1 MNPRSWT
8 RRAGLAA
15 TVAATASIAAAA
27 WLVSPGSAAA
37 PATCHGHVSVTKTP
51 HDVDENALEYV
62 FGCSEQIQAF
72 SIFSTTKELSA
83 YSPTAAALDASGNP
97 AEGGK
102 EFECGGDLP
111 GFAHNCG
118 KGIAKGGVTVRGE
131 LGTTDAP
138 CSNEPT
144 QWWLIA
150 VDSAGNP
157 HGPFN
162 MGKRTRGCPKPKK
175 VARAKRKATH

>member
-1 MNPRSWT
+1 M
-8 RRAGLAA
+8 ACI
-15 TVAATASIAAAA
+15 VAASSIGAAA
-27 WLVSPGSAAA
+27 WLAQPGAAAA
-37 PATCHGHVSVTKTP
+37 PASCHGHVSVAQTGTT

-72 SIFSTTKELSA
+72 SVFSSSKELSQYGPGA
-83 YSPTAAALDASGNP
+83 LVLNAAGTDATANGN
-97 AEGGK
+97 K

-118 KGIAKGGVTVRGE
+118 KGIAKGGYTVRGE
-131 LGTTDAP
+131 IGATDAP
-138 CSNEPT
+138 CTGEPT
-144 QWWLIA
+144 QWWLLA

-162 MGKRTRGCPKPKK
+162 MGVRTRGCPKPKT
-175 VARAKRKATH
+175 AKTKKAKTKSKKSH